1 MKAILI
7 PLTFASILAAA
18 LATPSPEARPVKV
31 FLCAGQSNMLGIG
44 RLEGL
49 SPELT
54 KEFPANDILY
64 WWVTPFPEDNP
75 PGSKGWT
82 HPTRGEGGF
91 GPDRIFALEM
101 RKAFPNHT
109 IAIAKASRGAT
120 ALKFWL
126 PNLQDPTK
134 NKAGAVVLT
143 ELIAGVTADL
153 DAQKASGKIP
163 GWEWAG
169 FVWQQGEAESNG
181 PNGPR
186 FPVTY
191 DTDLEQLVSTVREL
205 TKTPNLP
212 VVLGRIS
219 SQISPRVVRETGVLR
234 LSKSKNPDAK
244 NALPDE
250 AEDLDD
256 GQRRGP
262 IWHHDRLYA
271 VRAAQE
277 KYVASDPRAAW
288 VDVDDIPLVDTYHYD
303 TSGYAEFG
311 RRFAKAMLP
320 FLSTDSSTTP

>member
-1 MKAILI
+1 MKTLLI
-7 PLTFASILAAA
+7 PLVFASIFATAFAA
-18 LATPSPEARPVKV
+18 PSPDARPVKV

-44 RLEGL
+44 NLEGL
-49 SPELT
+49 SPELA
-54 KEFPANDILY
+54 KEFPAKDILY
-64 WWVTPFPEDNP
+64 WWVTPFPENNP

-82 HPTRGEGGF
+82 NPTKGEGGF

-126 PNLQDPTK
+126 PNQQDPSK

-163 GWEWAG
+163 DWEWAG

-181 PNGPR
+181 PTGPR

-191 DTDLEQLVSTVREL
+191 DTDLAQLVSIVRQL
-205 TKTPNLP
+205 TRTPNLP

-219 SQISPRVVRETGVLR
+219 SQISPRAVRDTGVLR
-234 LSKSKNPDAK
+234 LSKSKNPGVK

-250 AEDLDD
+250 ADNLDD

-262 IWHHDRLYA
+262 VWHHDRLYA

-277 KYVASDPRAAW
+277 KYVASEPRAAW
-288 VDVDDIPLVDTYHYD
+288 VDVDDIQVRDSYHYD
-303 TSGYAEFG
+303 VNGYAEFG

-320 FLSTDSSTTP
+320 FLSPSPSTTP